1 MYTERECNP
10 VAEGRLAESSH
21 HLANTVPPTKQYNS
35 SNNNS
40 STGNGNS
47 NKIINDQDD
56 SNNNNNSSQ
65 VRLSEKANPGSS
77 DKQPDFFMHAAV
89 TLPCTLSP
97 DGFPPKRIARTFFC
111 QAPKPGNPKAQK
123 PRPYTPKPLKP

>member
-1 MYTERECNP
+1 M
-10 VAEGRLAESSH
+10 
-21 HLANTVPPTKQYNS
+21 PPTKQYNS

-56 SNNNNNSSQ
+56 SNNNNSSQ